1 MMSRMGSGST
11 PATLTQLRNA
21 GGPEAWFEAQL
32 HPGGI
37 QESPKVADINA
48 WFPDRHDSMA
58 TRFAKN
64 QAGTKSAFDYGA
76 EFGHWTLLRRVF
88 STRTV
93 FENMVDLWSNH
104 FHVPAFTD
112 KAWLGRQEYDT
123 VIRTH
128 ALGRFDQMLAAVSLQ
143 SSMLLYLDN
152 SKSVR
157 DAPNENQGR
166 ELLELHT
173 VGPDSGYTED
183 MVKDSAKILSGW
195 TVHDPGSFAAYYN
208 ADAHTMGAVRV
219 LGFSHP
225 NAAADGRA
233 MTAAYL
239 RYLAHHPS
247 TARTIARKLAVRF
260 VSDNPSEALI
270 ADLAQRLPGFR
281 HRHQGHHAGAGGI
294 GRVPGFRGQQGA
306 HAVRRRRRH
315 GPGAQDQ
322 PAAATQQDLVRPS
335 DRPHPR
341 GRPALQLAA
350 S

>member
-1 MMSRMGSGST
+1 MPLLGRRSYTPHPYATTPVPSALERHMMSRMGSGST

-58 TRFAKN
+58 TRYAKN
-64 QAGTKSAFDYGA
+64 QAGTKMAHDYGA
-76 EFGHWTLLRRVF
+76 EFGCWTLLRRVF

-157 DAPNENQGR
+157 GCAQREPGPRTARAAHGR
-166 ELLELHT
+166 SGLGLHRGHGEGLGQDPVRLDGARSRLLRGLLQRRC
-173 VGPDSGYTED
+173 P
-183 MVKDSAKILSGW
+183 
-195 TVHDPGSFAAYYN
+195 HDGCRP
-208 ADAHTMGAVRV
+208 
-219 LGFSHP
+219 
-225 NAAADGRA
+225 RA
-233 MTAAYL
+233 RLQPSQRHRRTAA
-239 RYLAHHPS
+239 R
-247 TARTIARKLAVRF
+247 
-260 VSDNPSEALI
+260 
-270 ADLAQRLPGFR
+270 
-281 HRHQGHHAGAGGI
+281 
-294 GRVPGFRGQQGA
+294 
-306 HAVRRRRRH
+306 
-315 GPGAQDQ
+315 
-322 PAAATQQDLVRPS
+322 
-335 DRPHPR
+335 
-341 GRPALQLAA
+341 
-350 S
+350 